1 MHGESIHRF
10 DIYEESIEIPLDP
23 IHCESIIQRSAL
35 HNWTIRPHQHQE
47 LLHLFYLSGGSGRVQ
62 LDMVAHQLSTP
73 CVMIIPAQTMHG
85 FSFRTDI
92 DGHVVTLH
100 RRSLDEGLGA
110 TAEVIEALSRPRIIP
125 AAGFTG
131 EQQIGELFDRLV
143 SEFSGTS
150 PVRPVALRAYFSLIL
165 VRIVRALA
173 AETGLRPRTTLRQDR
188 RAAEFT
194 ALVEA
199 HFREGAT
206 LEFYASRLGITPTQL
221 NNISRAAL
229 GRTAKRVVHDRIYL
243 EARRNLV
250 YTMLTVNEI
259 AGMLGFSDPAYFAR
273 FFTRHAGLA
282 PSEFRRLS
290 LLRAAQPGKGERRLS
305 ASSSYKGSPT

>member
-10 DIYEESIEIPLDP
+10 NIYEESIEIPLDP
-23 IHCESIIQRSAL
+23 IHCESIVQRSAL

-47 LLHLFYLSGGSGRVQ
+47 LLHIFYIGAGSGRVQ
-62 LDMVAHQLSTP
+62 LDMTSHQLATP

-85 FSFRTDI
+85 FAFKQDI

-110 TAEVIEALSRPRIIP
+110 TAEVIEALADQRIIP
-125 AAGFTG
+125 ASGFVG
-131 EQQIGELFDRLV
+131 EQPIGDLFDQLV
-143 SEFSGTS
+143 CEFLGTS

-173 AETGLRPRTTLRQDR
+173 AQAGSRPRTTLRQDR

-194 ALVEA
+194 ALVEM

-229 GRTAKRVVHDRIYL
+229 GHTAKRVVHDRIYL

-250 YTMLTVNEI
+250 YTMLTVSEI

-273 FFTRHAGLA
+273 FFTRHAGMA

-290 LLRAAQPGKGERRLS
+290 LLRAEQSGKPAKRQ
-305 ASSSYKGSPT
+305 